1 MPDPESKRESG
12 AGLMF
17 IGIALWVADLL
28 VLFFFRAANTP
39 RQQAGFQMLIA
50 ILFLLGV
57 WLMLRG
63 NRLRRESDKEL
74 VKK

>member
-1 MPDPESKRESG
+1 MADPESKRESG

-28 VLFFFRAANTP
+28 VLFFFRAANSP

>member
-1 MPDPESKRESG
+1 MADPEAKRETG

-17 IGIALWVADLL
+17 IGVALWVAFLL

-39 RQQAGFQMLIA
+39 RQQAGFQMLLA

-57 WLMLRG
+57 WCMLRG
-63 NRLRRESDKEL
+63 NRIRREARKEL
-74 VKK
+74 EEK

>member
-1 MPDPESKRESG
+1 MADPESKRESG

-28 VLFFFRAANTP
+28 VVFYFRAANTP

>member
-1 MPDPESKRESG
+1 MADPESKRESG
-12 AGLMF
+12 AALMF
-17 IGIALWVADLL
+17 IGLALWVADLL

-63 NRLRRESDKEL
+63 NRLRRESSREL
-74 VKK
+74 TEK